1 MKVDKYDVSA
11 KSGAPIWVLVEHG
24 TDINSL
30 TMPDGYSIKEFVKTF
45 EFTNISE
52 PTLNY
57 EVAIDCMTKKGYYY
71 GTTNMTGCQVGGGQ

>member
-11 KSGAPIWVLVEHG
+11 KSGALIWVLVEHG

-30 TMPDGYSIKEFVKTF
+30 ALPDGYSIKEFVKTF
-45 EFTNISE
+45 EFTSTSE

-57 EVAIDCMTKKGYYY
+57 DVAIDCMAKKGCYY
-71 GTTNMTGCQVGGGQ
+71 GTTTMMGCQVTGS